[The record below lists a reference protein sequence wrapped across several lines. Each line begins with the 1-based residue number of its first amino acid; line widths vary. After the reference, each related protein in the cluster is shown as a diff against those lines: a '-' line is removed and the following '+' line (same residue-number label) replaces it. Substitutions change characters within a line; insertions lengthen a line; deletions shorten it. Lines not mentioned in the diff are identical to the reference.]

1 MEYKGKACPVLK
13 VVRGR
18 AFIKEGDKLVSVAPG
33 RSVLVS
39 QPEFLPYFVAVRNL
53 EVKTSYLT
61 SVQMAGEM
69 NNEFHFNATFESSYR
84 MENPFLVLEL
94 DMEKSGKRIFF
105 QEIGPLAPGHPEWVR
120 VVVALPDRLGP
131 GKFKLHIF
139 SDGLEV
145 LHSQQPEAYRE
156 AVLNKMVAKRIAG
169 VQDAPPRPF
178 VGPVPEYPAALRK
191 KRVEGEAV
199 VAMRIT
205 PPGRRNRSGGPV
217 RHRSR
222 LRRSGLGRR
231 PPVAL
236 SSPGEGRQAGG
247 GAGGDAVQ
255 FRAAGRKVIAGCPSR
270 WAFGVQLVCEMHPP
284 PNRHAS
290 RIDFRSLRIVDFSP
304 HNSCSSP
311 DRERVRTARCHW
323 INASAMIFETSASL
337 RP

>member
-1 MEYKGKACPVLK
+1 MPPRAFVRLRILLLGVALLVLGSRASAQSALCVEYKGKACPVLK
-13 VVRGR
+13 VVHGR

-33 RSVLVS
+33 RSVLVP
-39 QPEFLPYFVAVRNL
+39 QPEFLPYFVSVRNL

-61 SVQMAGEM
+61 SIQMAGEM

-94 DMEKSGKRIFF
+94 DMEQGGKRVFF

-156 AVLNKMVAKRIAG
+156 GALNKMVVKRIAG
-169 VQDAPPRPF
+169 VKDAPPRPL

-205 PPGRRNRSGGPV
+205 HRGVVTDPV
-217 RHRSR
+217 
-222 LRRSGLGRR
+222 
-231 PPVAL
+231 
-236 SSPGEGRQAGG
+236 
-247 GAGGDAVQ
+247 VQ
-255 FRAAGRKVIAGCPSR
+255 SATDP
-270 WAFGVQLVCEMHPP
+270 AFGEAALVAVRQWRFLPHMKDGKPVEAHAAMPFSFEPP
-284 PNRHAS
+284 
-290 RIDFRSLRIVDFSP
+290 D
-304 HNSCSSP
+304 P
-311 DRERVRTARCHW
+311 DEK
-323 INASAMIFETSASL
+323 
-337 RP
+337 